1 MKPFERD
8 GRCTSCG
15 REFKITGVAL
25 NPGAETEGPT
35 LLACA
40 CGGKIKAF
48 VPGSV
53 NTEKLVLTPKDGAK
67 KA

>member
-35 LLACA
+35 RVRCP
-40 CGGKIKAF
+40 CGGLVSGF

-53 NTEKLVLTPKDGAK
+53 NTERLVLTPKDEAK